1 MIGAT
6 DLKAGVAFLANGKP
20 YQVIKYR
27 LIKMGR
33 GGATVRVTAR
43 NLVDG
48 SVEDKTFSSN
58 VKVEEVLTSKK
69 KLNFLYSD
77 GSFVF
82 FMDPSSFEQV
92 EIPIGVVENEL
103 PYIKEGDSV
112 DVLFWENKPLSVS
125 IPPKV
130 VLRVAD
136 TTPGVKGNSA
146 TNVYKPA
153 KLENGL
159 DVKVPLFVN
168 KGDLIRVDTRTGQY
182 VERAKD

>member
-1 MIGAT
+1 MIAAT
-6 DLKAGVAFLANGKP
+6 DLRAGVAFLSNGKP
-20 YQVIKYR
+20 YQVIKYS

-43 NLVDG
+43 NLIDG

-58 VKVEEVLTSKK
+58 VKVEEVLTSKR

-77 GSFVF
+77 SNSAF
-82 FMDPSSFEQV
+82 FLDPVSFEQM
-92 EIPIGVVENEL
+92 EIPVGVIEDEIHYL
-103 PYIKEGDSV
+103 KEGDSV
-112 DVLFWENKPLSVS
+112 DVLFWEDKPLSVS

-130 VLRVAD
+130 VLKVVD
-136 TTPGVKGNSA
+136 TSPGVKGNSA

-159 DVKVPLFVN
+159 DIKVPLFIN
-168 KGDLIRVDTRTGQY
+168 KGDLIRVDTRTGDY
-182 VERAKD
+182 VERVKN

>member
-1 MIGAT
+1 MIEAT

-20 YQVIKYR
+20 YQVIKYN

-43 NLVDG
+43 NLIDG

-58 VKVEEVLTSKK
+58 VKVDEITTAKR
-69 KLNFLYSD
+69 KLNLLYSD
-77 GSFVF
+77 GNSVF
-82 FMDPSSFEQV
+82 FLDPSSFEQI
-92 EIPIGVVENEL
+92 EIPVGVVEDKL

-112 DVLFWENKPLSVS
+112 DVLFWEERPLSIE

-130 VLRVAD
+130 VLRVVD

-146 TNVYKPA
+146 TNVFKPA

-159 DVKVPLFVN
+159 DIKVPLFIN
-168 KGDLIRVDTRTGQY
+168 KGDLVKVDTRTGSY
-182 VERAKD
+182 VERAKE

>member
-20 YQVIKYR
+20 YQVIKYS

-33 GGATVRVTAR
+33 GGAIVRVTAR
-43 NLVDG
+43 NLIDG

-58 VKVEEVLTSKK
+58 IKVEEVLTSKK

-77 GSFVF
+77 SNSAF
-82 FMDPSSFEQV
+82 FLDPSTFEQV
-92 EIPIGVVENEL
+92 EISVDVIENEIHYL
-103 PYIKEGDSV
+103 KEGDAV
-112 DVLFWENKPLSVS
+112 DVLFWEDKPLSVS

-130 VLRVAD
+130 VLRVVD

-159 DVKVPLFVN
+159 DVKVPLFIN